1 MIKNVFIGKPLH
13 WIVLA
18 LLMIPGYFA
27 GIAVFHTTNFVPW
40 VSILFGLTFLLIIL
54 FWLTSNKEDS
64 LTRDPIIDEDEVKLR
79 EYVD

>member
-1 MIKNVFIGKPLH
+1 
-13 WIVLA
+13 
-18 LLMIPGYFA
+18 MIPGYFA
-27 GIAVFHTTNFVPW
+27 GNAVFHTTNFVPW

-54 FWLTSNKEDS
+54 FWLTSNKEDT